1 VRLSNGVNMKIK
13 IKSTN
18 IILAP
23 NIKDYLE
30 EKILSCEK
38 FLNTK
43 FDVPAQVE
51 IEKSTHHKKGKVF
64 RVEINL
70 KLPKASLRIE
80 STGEDVYFTITDL
93 KDKLQRALKKYK
105 EKKASEFKKTT
116 RKSINKSIM

>member
-1 VRLSNGVNMKIK
+1 MKIR

-18 IILAP
+18 IILTP

-43 FDVPAQVE
+43 FDTLAQVE
-51 IEKSTHHKKGKVF
+51 IEKSTHHRKGKVF
-64 RVEINL
+64 RAEINL

-93 KDKLQRALKKYK
+93 KDKLQSALKKYK
-105 EKKASEFKKTT
+105 EKQAAESKKKI
-116 RKSINKSIM
+116 RKSTQKYLS

>member
-1 VRLSNGVNMKIK
+1 MRIK

-18 IILAP
+18 IILTP

-30 EKILSCEK
+30 DKILSCEK

-64 RVEINL
+64 RAEINL
-70 KLPKASLRIE
+70 KLPKSPLRVE
-80 STGEDVYFTITDL
+80 STGEDLYFTITDL
-93 KDKLQRALKKYK
+93 KDKLQRVLKKYK
-105 EKKASEFKKTT
+105 EKRAGEFKKKM
-116 RKSINKSIM
+116 RKSINKII